1 MSVKSLSPGGVK
13 HTKRGS
19 AWHAVQKN
27 FQKYA
32 AFYLFLLPAVAWYAL
47 FCYYPM
53 TGISIA
59 FQKFQ
64 FNKGLYGSP
73 WVGLRY
79 FEDFLADPYFYKVLK
94 NTVIISLAKLIINFP
109 APIILALML
118 NALRGNGFKRTIQT
132 ISYLPYFVS
141 WVVVAALIQ
150 KLFSPTTGMFND
162 IRIQLG
168 LEPYYY
174 LGQKH
179 LFLPFIV
186 LSDMWKGIGYGS
198 IIYLAA
204 LTGIDPTLYEAAE
217 IDGANG
223 AQKLQHITLP
233 GITPTIGIMFLL
245 SVGGLFGSNMEQILL
260 LQTPATFDVSEVIDT
275 YVLKRGLNMNQF
287 DYATAMGLFR
297 SILSLILVV
306 GANYTSKKV
315 TEISLW

>member
-1 MSVKSLSPGGVK
+1 MSVKTLGGASGQSKRRLSL
-13 HTKRGS
+13 
-19 AWHAVQKN
+19 QKN
-27 FQKYA
+27 LQKYA
-32 AFYLFLLPAVAWYAL
+32 AFYLFLLPAVIWYAV

-53 TGISIA
+53 TGVVIA
-59 FQKFQ
+59 FKKFQ
-64 FNKGLYGSP
+64 YNLGLYFSP

-79 FEDFLADPYFYKVLK
+79 FQDFLSDPYFYKVLK
-94 NTVIISLAKLIINFP
+94 NTVVISLTKLIINFP

-141 WVVVAALIQ
+141 WVVVAALIH

-162 IRIQLG
+162 IRLQMG
-168 LEPYYY
+168 LDPIYY
-174 LGQKH
+174 LGEKN

-260 LQTPATFDVSEVIDT
+260 LQTPPTFDVSEVIDT

-297 SILSLILVV
+297 SVLSLALVI

>member
-1 MSVKSLSPGGVK
+1 MSVKTLGGA
-13 HTKRGS
+13 TGQSKRRS
-19 AWHAVQKN
+19 NLQKN
-27 FQKYA
+27 LKKYA
-32 AFYLFLLPAVAWYAL
+32 AFYLFLLPAVLWFAL

-53 TGISIA
+53 TGVVIA
-59 FQKFQ
+59 FKKFQ
-64 FNKGLYGSP
+64 YNLGLYFSP

-79 FEDFLADPYFYKVLK
+79 FQDFLSDPYFYKVLK
-94 NTVIISLAKLIINFP
+94 NTVVISLAKLAINFP

-118 NALRGNGFKRTIQT
+118 NAVRSDRFKRPIQT

-150 KLFSPTTGMFND
+150 KLFSPTTGMVND
-162 IRIQLG
+162 IRLSMG
-168 LEPYYY
+168 LDPIYY
-174 LGQKH
+174 LGEKS

-204 LTGIDPTLYEAAE
+204 LTGIDPTLYEAAN

-223 AQKLQHITLP
+223 AQKLWHITLT
-233 GITPTIGIMFLL
+233 GIKPTVGIMFLL

-260 LQTPATFDVSEVIDT
+260 LQTPPTFDVSEVIDT
-275 YVLKRGLNMNQF
+275 YVLKRGINMNQF

-297 SILSLILVV
+297 SVISLALVI
-306 GANYTSKKV
+306 GANYTSKKL
-315 TEISLW
+315 TEVSLW

>member
-1 MSVKSLSPGGVK
+1 MSVKTLGGASGQSKRRLSL
-13 HTKRGS
+13 
-19 AWHAVQKN
+19 QKN
-27 FQKYA
+27 LQKYA
-32 AFYLFLLPAVAWYAL
+32 AFYLFLLPAVIWYAV

-53 TGISIA
+53 TGVVIA
-59 FQKFQ
+59 FKKFQ
-64 FNKGLYGSP
+64 YNLGLYFSP

-79 FEDFLADPYFYKVLK
+79 FQDFLSDPYFYKVLK
-94 NTVIISLAKLIINFP
+94 NTVVISLTKLFINFP

-141 WVVVAALIQ
+141 WVVVAALIH

-162 IRIQLG
+162 IRLQMG
-168 LEPYYY
+168 LDPIYY
-174 LGQKH
+174 LGEKN

-260 LQTPATFDVSEVIDT
+260 LQTPPTFDVSEVIDT

-297 SILSLILVV
+297 SVLSLALVI